1 MNNALMGI
9 LRVRDLSSPPYLST
23 NPSVHMHQVD
33 PEDRFVVIGSDG
45 LFDFFTNEEVVTYVH
60 KFLCAN
66 PMGDPAK
73 YMIEQLLL
81 RAAATAGIFLSLA
94 LLEVFKVCGPIV
106 GTSNSTD
113 NFGQWNR
120 TGNCFIQSAIC

>member
-1 MNNALMGI
+1 MQAVMNNALMGI

-94 LLEVFKVCGPIV
+94 LLQVFNV
-106 GTSNSTD
+106 
-113 NFGQWNR
+113 
-120 TGNCFIQSAIC
+120 